1 MPEAKALCSS
11 PSPSHSAHPAGSEAK
26 VELNEDEGWEQK
38 SSMIEGDPGTERMKM
53 QPDSPRTQEV
63 NKKL

>member
-1 MPEAKALCSS
+1 MLHVLKELSGRHTLFALNYFTSRFI
-11 PSPSHSAHPAGSEAK
+11 AVMAGLINPA
-26 VELNEDEGWEQK
+26 
-38 SSMIEGDPGTERMKM
+38 ERMKM